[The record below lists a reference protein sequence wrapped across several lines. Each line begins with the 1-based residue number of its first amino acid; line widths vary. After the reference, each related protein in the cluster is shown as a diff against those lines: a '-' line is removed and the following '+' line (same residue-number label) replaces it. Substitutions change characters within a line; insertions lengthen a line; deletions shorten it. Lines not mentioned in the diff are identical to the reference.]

1 MAEKTILTVSDLIFE
16 AQGKS
21 ILDKI
26 SFTLSDDE
34 TLAVI
39 GPNGAGKT
47 VLVKCLLGLLPYKG
61 SVIWNKNVKVGYVP
75 QKLYVEK
82 NMPLTVAEFL
92 AFKEKKLAK
101 VEETLVKVGFGGR
114 KNLLKDKLGVLS
126 GGELQRVLIAYALLG
141 EPNVL
146 IFDEPTSGV
155 DVAGEG
161 TIYSLLHKLR
171 AEKHLAI
178 IFISHELHVVN
189 QYADTVFC
197 LNKEKVCY
205 GVPHHAINEDV
216 LTKLYGE
223 KVSFYEHKHHD
234 Y

>member
-155 DVAGEG
+155 DVVGEG

>member
-155 DVAGEG
+155 DVVGEG

-223 KVSFYEHKHHD
+223 KVSYYEHKHHD

>member
-61 SVIWNKNVKVGYVP
+61 SVVWDKNVKVGYVP

-155 DVAGEG
+155 DVVGEG

-223 KVSFYEHKHHD
+223 KVSYYEHKHHD

>member
-155 DVAGEG
+155 DVVGEG

-189 QYADTVFC
+189 QYADT
-197 LNKEKVCY
+197 
-205 GVPHHAINEDV
+205 
-216 LTKLYGE
+216 
-223 KVSFYEHKHHD
+223 
-234 Y
+234 

>member
-61 SVIWNKNVKVGYVP
+61 SVVWDKNVKVGYVP

-155 DVAGEG
+155 DVVGEG